1 MLTSIITDFIQ
12 ECSRTQSFD
21 SSTLLL
27 LNIDK
32 LQTPEARILNT
43 LLLEA
48 PQPILTISTSSI
60 GLSELVE
67 SKNFPEAL
75 AARLSTLPIHIP
87 SLADRPEDIPA
98 LAQLILESKNIGR
111 DEQVSGFTPEAMDI
125 LIDHPWHGNCSELEE
140 IIEASVVNCTNYEV
154 TAADLPD
161 AIRLARDADRHQ
173 RIPTVTP
180 QLDQTLEDV
189 EYLLISETLSATDG
203 NKAEAARRLG
213 ISRARLIRR
222 WQALQNRN
230 LENNGQA

>member
-1 MLTSIITDFIQ
+1 
-12 ECSRTQSFD
+12 
-21 SSTLLL
+21 
-27 LNIDK
+27 
-32 LQTPEARILNT
+32 
-43 LLLEA
+43 
-48 PQPILTISTSSI
+48 
-60 GLSELVE
+60 
-67 SKNFPEAL
+67 
-75 AARLSTLPIHIP
+75 
-87 SLADRPEDIPA
+87 
-98 LAQLILESKNIGR
+98 
-111 DEQVSGFTPEAMDI
+111 MDI
-125 LIDHPWHGNCSELEE
+125 LIDHPWHGNCSELED